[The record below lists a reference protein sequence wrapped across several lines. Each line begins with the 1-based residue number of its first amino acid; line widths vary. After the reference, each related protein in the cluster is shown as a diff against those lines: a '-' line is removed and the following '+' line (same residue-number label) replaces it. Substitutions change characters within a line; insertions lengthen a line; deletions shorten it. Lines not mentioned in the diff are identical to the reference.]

1 MGLVNEFLKCERTAD
16 ELFFFVFL
24 VFSWS
29 IAFPCRVRVVDSL
42 FVTLAHQMSSHLDSQ
57 NKVNPVTI
65 YSQLLT
71 FLFIEGK
78 LHRVVAILSHN
89 YRLNSRIITFF
100 SDKQLGLSASFYFI

>member
-1 MGLVNEFLKCERTAD
+1 MGLVNEFLKGERTAD

-65 YSQLLT
+65 YSQLID
-71 FLFIEGK
+71 FFVYWGK
-78 LHRVVAILSHN
+78 
-89 YRLNSRIITFF
+89 IT
-100 SDKQLGLSASFYFI
+100 SCGGYFVT